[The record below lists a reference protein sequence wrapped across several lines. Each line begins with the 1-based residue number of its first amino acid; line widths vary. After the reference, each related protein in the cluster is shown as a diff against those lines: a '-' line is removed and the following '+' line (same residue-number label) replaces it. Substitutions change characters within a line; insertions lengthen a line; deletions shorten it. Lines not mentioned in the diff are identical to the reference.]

1 VNQGPV
7 LRDIQLPPEP
17 GLWPPPPGIW
27 LLGLIALVCALVLAR
42 HLFRVLARR
51 RQRERWRAALQAIR
65 ATDLPAQE
73 RVAAASE
80 LLRRAVRVHSPAAAS
95 LEGSAW
101 SNHLRG
107 LPGSALDEAALA
119 TLQSGPF
126 RPSLS
131 VEEAA
136 AALAITDVLLVRVLE
151 QVQ

>member
-1 VNQGPV
+1 VNPGPV

-27 LLGLIALVCALVLAR
+27 VLALIALLCAAVFAR
-42 HLFRVLARR
+42 HLLRVMARR
-51 RQRERWRAALQAIR
+51 RQRARWHAALQAIR

-80 LLRRAVRVHSPAAAS
+80 LLRRAVRVHTPAAAS

-101 SNHLRG
+101 LNHLRG
-107 LPGSALDEAALA
+107 LPGPALDEAALA

-126 RPSLS
+126 RPALNDD
-131 VEEAA
+131 EAA
-136 AALAITDVLLVRVLE
+136 AAVAAVETLLARVLE
-151 QVQ
+151 QIR